1 MVRNTHFAWIERV
14 QGSLRGFENE
24 GFLACT
30 MRRQLL
36 AMFVLCSMLLAGCF
50 GSGESVVEQE
60 EQTSMWEDYTLIDE
74 QGHETPKEFMT
85 IDLRTN
91 QSMNMTWAVF
101 DATKGGNC

>member
-1 MVRNTHFAWIERV
+1 
-14 QGSLRGFENE
+14 
-24 GFLACT
+24 
-30 MRRQLL
+30 
-36 AMFVLCSMLLAGCF
+36 MLLAGCF